1 MKTKPHSP
9 LWPALLLPAALVMAS
24 DSAVAGAQTA
34 LHTCT
39 GLIIPCLFPFFAA
52 SLLVSGLGL
61 PRWLGSK
68 LQGPMAVL
76 FGVSGTG
83 AGIFILSIL
92 GGYPVGAALIAD
104 ALKRGEITPKEGATL
119 LSFCNNSGPAFLVG
133 AVGIGVFHSA
143 GAGLILY
150 GVHILSAIITGLFL
164 SGSESAP
171 KHTAPIFIEAAN
183 LSVVLP
189 DAISKAV
196 TQTLLV
202 CGYVVFFGA
211 VSGILE
217 ATGILSALCGT
228 LALTTPLT
236 LHHAR
241 ALCMGL
247 LELGC
252 GIGAMAGT
260 SLSPQSLTLCAVLTG
275 FGGLSVALQTGG
287 VIHGTGLPLRKHL
300 LGRLCCGGISGFLMY
315 SVASIVL

>member
-1 MKTKPHSP
+1 MKTKHHSP
-9 LWPALLLPAALVMAS
+9 LWLALLLPITLVLAS
-24 DSAVAGAQTA
+24 DSATEGAQTA

-39 GLIIPCLFPFFAA
+39 TLIIPCLFPFFAV

-68 LQGPMAVL
+68 LQAPMALL

-83 AGIFILSIL
+83 AGIFLLSIL

-104 ALKRGEITPKEGATL
+104 SLKRGELTKKEAETL
-119 LSFCNNSGPAFLVG
+119 LCFCNNSGPAFLVG
-133 AVGIGVFHSA
+133 AVGVGVFHSSA
-143 GAGLILY
+143 VGLLLY
-150 GVHILSAIITGLFL
+150 GVHILSAIITGMFL
-164 SGSESAP
+164 SGSAP
-171 KHTAPIFIEAAN
+171 AASSPSVFIEAAD

-189 DAISKAV
+189 DAVSKAV

-202 CGYVVFFGA
+202 CGYVIFFGA

-217 ATGILSALCGT
+217 ATGILSNLCGT
-228 LALTTPLT
+228 LALNTPLT

-260 SLSPQSLTLCAVLTG
+260 ALSPQALTLCAVLTG
-275 FGGLSVALQTGG
+275 FGGISVALQTGG
-287 VIHGTGLPLRKHL
+287 VLHGTDLPLYRHL

-315 SVASIVL
+315 SIASILL

>member
-1 MKTKPHSP
+1 MKTPQRSP
-9 LWPALLLPAALVMAS
+9 LWLAMLLPIALVLAS
-24 DSAVAGAQTA
+24 DSAVEGAKTA

-52 SLLVSGLGL
+52 SLLISGLGL

-68 LQGPMAVL
+68 LQAPMSLL

-104 ALKRGEITPKEGATL
+104 SLKRGEITSKEGATL
-119 LSFCNNSGPAFLVG
+119 LCFCNNSGPAFLVG

-143 GAGLILY
+143 GAGLVLY
-150 GVHILSAIITGLFL
+150 GVHILSAIITGMFL
-164 SGSESAP
+164 SSSQSAP
-171 KHTAPIFIEAAN
+171 KTTNSIFIEAAD
-183 LSVVLP
+183 LSLVLP
-189 DAISKAV
+189 DAIGKAV

-217 ATGILSALCGT
+217 ATGLLSSLCGT

-252 GIGAMAGT
+252 GMGAMAGAT
-260 SLSPQSLTLCAVLTG
+260 LSPQSLTLCAVLTG

-287 VIHGTGLPLRKHL
+287 VIHGTGLPLRRHL

-315 SVASIVL
+315 SIAAILL

>member
-1 MKTKPHSP
+1 MKTKHHSP
-9 LWPALLLPAALVMAS
+9 LWLALLLPIALVLAS
-24 DSAVAGAQTA
+24 DSATEGAQTA

-39 GLIIPCLFPFFAA
+39 TLIIPCLFPFFAV

-68 LQGPMAVL
+68 LQAPMALL

-83 AGIFILSIL
+83 AGIFLLSIL

-104 ALKRGEITPKEGATL
+104 SLKRGELTKKEAETL
-119 LSFCNNSGPAFLVG
+119 LCFCNNSGPAFLVG
-133 AVGIGVFHSA
+133 AVGVGVFHSSA
-143 GAGLILY
+143 VGLLLY
-150 GVHILSAIITGLFL
+150 GVHILSAIITGMFL
-164 SGSESAP
+164 SGSAP
-171 KHTAPIFIEAAN
+171 AASSPSVFIEATD

-189 DAISKAV
+189 DAVSKAV

-202 CGYVVFFGA
+202 CGYVIFFGA

-217 ATGILSALCGT
+217 ATGILSTLCGT
-228 LALTTPLT
+228 LALNTPLT

-260 SLSPQSLTLCAVLTG
+260 ALSPQALTLCAVLTG
-275 FGGLSVALQTGG
+275 FGGISVALQTGG
-287 VIHGTGLPLRKHL
+287 VLHGTDLPLYRHF

-315 SVASIVL
+315 SIASILL

>member
-1 MKTKPHSP
+1 MKTKHHSP
-9 LWPALLLPAALVMAS
+9 LWLALLLPIALVLAS
-24 DSAVAGAQTA
+24 DSATEGAQTA

-39 GLIIPCLFPFFAA
+39 TLIIPCLFPFFAV

-68 LQGPMAVL
+68 LQAPMALL

-83 AGIFILSIL
+83 AGIFLLSIL

-104 ALKRGEITPKEGATL
+104 SLKRGELTKKEAETL
-119 LSFCNNSGPAFLVG
+119 LCFCNNSGPAFLVG
-133 AVGIGVFHSA
+133 AVGVGVFHSSA
-143 GAGLILY
+143 VGLLLY
-150 GVHILSAIITGLFL
+150 GVHILSAIITGMFL
-164 SGSESAP
+164 SGSAP
-171 KHTAPIFIEAAN
+171 AASSPSVFIEAAD

-189 DAISKAV
+189 DAVSKAV

-202 CGYVVFFGA
+202 CGYVIFFGA

-217 ATGILSALCGT
+217 ATGILSTLCGT
-228 LALTTPLT
+228 LALNTPLT

-260 SLSPQSLTLCAVLTG
+260 ALSPQALTLCAVLTG
-275 FGGLSVALQTGG
+275 FGGISVALQTGG
-287 VIHGTGLPLRKHL
+287 VLHGTDLPLYRHL

-315 SVASIVL
+315 SIASILL